1 MTHTI
6 YDAHSIEDLVRN
18 ATRVAIS
25 QILQRQQYSP
35 DHAEDFVS
43 RMSGFVDSAPYV
55 LRHHRAVR
63 NFLDT
68 AARLA
73 DKKDA
78 TPQSLRADLLTIFT
92 GHPQLSYI
100 LELDPEFNPAGFWA
114 YDSTDNSTGL
124 ITSFDK
130 NTSFV
135 QMCVLEEI
143 SSEGRTTL
151 HIHVPSRVH
160 LLPSNL
166 PLDF

>member
-6 YDAHSIEDLVRN
+6 YDARSIEDLVRN

-25 QILQRQQYSP
+25 QILQRHQYNP
-35 DHAEDFVS
+35 DYAEDFVT
-43 RMSGFVDSAPYV
+43 RMSRFVDSAPYV

-73 DKKDA
+73 DKEDA

-124 ITSFDK
+124 IANFDK
-130 NTSFV
+130 DKSFV
-135 QMCVLEEI
+135 QLCVLGETN
-143 SSEGRTTL
+143 SEGRTTL
-151 HIHVPSRVH
+151 QNCLPSRVH
-160 LLPSNL
+160 LVLSYL